1 VRHVTSESLARTRF
15 SVAGTSEESGPG
27 LRRVGHAW
35 QSKTSNCSVNPSHR
49 KKRSRPAQLS
59 YSFSGNRT
67 PYFLVDSSR
76 RRSGTIMDRS
86 AGCKWRQHL
95 PAPASMARHHWSEH
109 WVDRK
114 SGTCVT
120 GDGRIH
126 SARGSAA
133 ARLALVTTMFAT
145 RFYIMNAAERSLQ
158 HTTVIVGAGTLG
170 GMWEPVGPL
179 DVGLVSTLSTEVRR
193 TMGAIIALRG
203 GSDEDHTDTTRR
215 YIDAQLREE
224 ILQVCRS
231 IRDRA

>member
-1 VRHVTSESLARTRF
+1 
-15 SVAGTSEESGPG
+15 
-27 LRRVGHAW
+27 
-35 QSKTSNCSVNPSHR
+35 
-49 KKRSRPAQLS
+49 
-59 YSFSGNRT
+59 
-67 PYFLVDSSR
+67 
-76 RRSGTIMDRS
+76 MDRS

-95 PAPASMARHHWSEH
+95 PATASMARHHWSEH
-109 WVDRK
+109 WVGRN

-158 HTTVIVGAGTLG
+158 HPTMIVGAGTLG
-170 GMWEPVGPL
+170 GIWEPVGPL
-179 DVGLVSTLSTEVRR
+179 DVGLVSTLSTEVLR
-193 TMGAIIALRG
+193 TRGAIIALRG

-224 ILQVCRS
+224 ILQVGRS
-231 IRDRA
+231 VRDRA